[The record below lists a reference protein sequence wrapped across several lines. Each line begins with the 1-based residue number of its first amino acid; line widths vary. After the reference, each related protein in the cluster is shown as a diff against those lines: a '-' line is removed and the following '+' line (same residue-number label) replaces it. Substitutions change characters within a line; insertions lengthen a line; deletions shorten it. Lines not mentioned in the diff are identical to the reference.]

1 MSELYYLDRQICK
14 KHINQL
20 RQLFELLSIE
30 NFVEMKEV
38 LWEFLKFDEKVEIF
52 KIERSDFFE
61 VFEDD
66 D

>member
-1 MSELYYLDRQICK
+1 M
-14 KHINQL
+14 
-20 RQLFELLSIE
+20 RQLIELLSIE

-38 LWEFLKFDEKVEIF
+38 LWEFLKFDAEIEIF

-61 VFEDD
+61 ILEDD